1 MTGQPVQKRSVMIAG
16 HASSVTLEEA
26 FWDELKTIAAQRG
39 QSVNQLVTEI
49 DSGRFGP
56 EGPGSLSS
64 AIRVFVLAW
73 VKAGGPPQP

>member
-1 MTGQPVQKRSVMIAG
+1 MIAG

-26 FWDELKTIAAQRG
+26 FWDELKQIAADRG

-56 EGPGSLSS
+56 QAPGSLSS
-64 AIRVFVLAW
+64 AIRVFVLGW
-73 VKAGGPPQP
+73 VKEGAPPSPP